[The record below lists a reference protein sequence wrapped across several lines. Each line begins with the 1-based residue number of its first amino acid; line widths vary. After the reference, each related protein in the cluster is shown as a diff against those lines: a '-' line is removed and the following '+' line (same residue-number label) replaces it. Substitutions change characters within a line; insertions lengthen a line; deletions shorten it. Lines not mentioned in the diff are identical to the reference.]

1 MRAMGAWMRKKK
13 KRETM
18 TVTCKKWSQT
28 GEKGIESWEVGLGVC
43 VCAAVCC
50 STQQHRGGGAQ
61 LREAKKHIIYREIYK
76 FKVHN
81 HNKHAG

>member
-1 MRAMGAWMRKKK
+1 MVMRAMGAWMRKKK

-50 STQQHRGGGAQ
+50 STEGGAQ
-61 LREAKKHIIYREIYK
+61 REAKKHIIYREIYK

>member
-1 MRAMGAWMRKKK
+1 MRVERWG
-13 KRETM
+13 
-18 TVTCKKWSQT
+18 S
-28 GEKGIESWEVGLGVC
+28 VC
-43 VCAAVCC
+43 VCVLCWCVVLPQAA
-50 STQQHRGGGAQ
+50 QREG

>member
-1 MRAMGAWMRKKK
+1 MVFFEAELFERGGVTQVYIH
-13 KRETM
+13 TM
-18 TVTCKKWSQT
+18 VHP
-28 GEKGIESWEVGLGVC
+28 VYYAP

-50 STQQHRGGGAQ
+50 STQQHRGGGSERQ
-61 LREAKKHIIYREIYK
+61 KKHIIYREIYK